1 MRDRLVFGF
10 CREYRLPVA
19 VTLAGGYAPEI
30 DDIVDIHFQTVKAA
44 EEFYRCWE
52 GSASF

>member
-1 MRDRLVFGF
+1 VFGF

-44 EEFYRCWE
+44 GEYCRCWE
-52 GSASF
+52 GSASG